1 MKILTGKGQS
11 FLRVK
16 LNFKS
21 HSHPAAIQCLKK
33 VQDHKN
39 VLSSRQTSGF
49 GLTLML

>member
-21 HSHPAAIQCLKK
+21 HSHPAAIQCLKI
-33 VQDHKN
+33 QDHKN